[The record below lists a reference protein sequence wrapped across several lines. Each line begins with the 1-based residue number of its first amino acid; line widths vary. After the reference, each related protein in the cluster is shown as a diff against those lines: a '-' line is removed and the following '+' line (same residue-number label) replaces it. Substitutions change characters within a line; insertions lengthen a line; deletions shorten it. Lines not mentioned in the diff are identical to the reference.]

1 MLVKSKRRKNKKRK
15 FVIFIIFLVV
25 AFLIFL
31 LEKYLKP
38 LQDRLIVNRT
48 KVVVEDKF
56 AEATKEVIDNNDYDY
71 DNLLIKS
78 DNDGSISSLS
88 LNTKELNKLQ
98 AEFTNEFQKRI
109 EGLTE
114 GYIGVPLGDL
124 TTLSFLSG
132 MGPEIPFSYDVTGSV
147 SIKLNSSFDTTG
159 INQTIHRVNMEV
171 SAEIVFITVEDTENL
186 IINNNYEISE
196 TVIVGGIPNYTYRY

>member
-1 MLVKSKRRKNKKRK
+1 LLVKSKRRKNKKRK